1 MKRVIVRYKVKED
14 RAEQNIEHIQAVF
27 RALEKSKP
35 EGLRYASFQ
44 LEDGVSFIHIASIET
59 KDGTNPLGSFNEFK
73 AFTQDIASRCEEP
86 PVASEVETIGSYRVL
101 E

>member
-1 MKRVIVRYKVKED
+1 MKRVIVRYKVKGD
-14 RAEQNIEHIQAVF
+14 RAQQNIEYIQGVF
-27 RALEKSKP
+27 SALEKSKP

-59 KDGTNPLGSFNEFK
+59 EDGANPLASLDEFK

-86 PVASEVETIGSYRVL
+86 PVASAVETIGNYRVL

>member
-14 RAEQNIEHIQAVF
+14 RAQENIDYIKAVF
-27 RALEKSKP
+27 SSLENSKP

-44 LEDGVSFIHIASIET
+44 LEDGLSFIHIASIET
-59 KDGTNPLGSFNEFK
+59 EDGSNPLAALEEFK
-73 AFTQDIASRCEEP
+73 QFTNDIASRCDEP
-86 PVASEVETIGSYRVL
+86 PAASGAATIGAYRVF

>member
-1 MKRVIVRYKVKED
+1 M
-14 RAEQNIEHIQAVF
+14 F
-27 RALEKSKP
+27 SALEKSKP

-44 LEDGVSFIHIASIET
+44 LEDGVSFIHIASINTE
-59 KDGTNPLGSFNEFK
+59 DCVNPLASLDELK

-86 PVASEVETIGSYRVL
+86 PVASAVETIGNYRVL